1 MSWIEY
7 NYIADLMTETLIEI
21 NNMLYRELVF
31 PVFKTTNTGAILNKE
46 FWFLYLHNSYF

>member
-1 MSWIEY
+1 MSNLSY
-7 NYIADLMTETLIEI
+7 NHMVDLMAETLIEI